1 VKHPFF
7 NKKEKGFAEVVFL
20 RRILKRLKIEKER
33 EIVKHFFRMRENPF
47 TSQEKNVNIKERHES
62 GEKKETDKWI
72 NNRNDIDIRKS
83 KKKERDEGK
92 NRKKY

>member
-1 VKHPFF
+1 
-7 NKKEKGFAEVVFL
+7 
-20 RRILKRLKIEKER
+20 
-33 EIVKHFFRMRENPF
+33 MRENPF